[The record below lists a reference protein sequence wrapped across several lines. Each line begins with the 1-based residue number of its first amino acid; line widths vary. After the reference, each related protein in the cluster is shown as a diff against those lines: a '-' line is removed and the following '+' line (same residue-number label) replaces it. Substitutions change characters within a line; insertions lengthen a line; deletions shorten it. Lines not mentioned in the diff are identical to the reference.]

1 VTEQHLAGKLP
12 QTATTEHILSVVRDL
27 AYVQWDPIA
36 AIAPSHII
44 ALWSRLGSFRL
55 ADLDRLLWR
64 EKKLFQHWA
73 PIAMIVLTE
82 DYPLYYSLMKR
93 YPESLT
99 KSWGGQR
106 LRARKFLAKHTEL
119 RNRILDQLK
128 NGPLQLAQFKD
139 HVKTKRNPDGWTS
152 GSDVSQMLSHMQMS
166 GEVMVVG
173 HEGLQNI
180 WGLSER
186 FLPSST
192 KRKELSEEEFEVE
205 AAQRAIRA
213 LGTASPREIHYYFV
227 RGRYQNLKKAIERL
241 KKESAI
247 HRITVAE
254 LGSKDERYIYDQ
266 DIELLQSISSDAW
279 EPRMSLLA
287 PFDNLIVGRDRT
299 NRLFGFDYVHEQ
311 FLPAEKRKFGTFVL
325 PILWGE
331 RLIGRTDM
339 LMDRK
344 NEKLLVNS
352 VHAEPGTPAE
362 EEVASMIAQTMQQFA
377 EFLGAREVV
386 YTARVPKAWR
396 NSPLSHA
403 RKFDRAWASES

>member
-1 VTEQHLAGKLP
+1 LGKAIISTSLEAARRLAVTKQHLAGKLP

-213 LGTASPREIHYYFV
+213 VGTASPREIHYYFV

-241 KKESAI
+241 KKE
-247 HRITVAE
+247 
-254 LGSKDERYIYDQ
+254 
-266 DIELLQSISSDAW
+266 LQ
-279 EPRMSLLA
+279 
-287 PFDNLIVGRDRT
+287 F
-299 NRLFGFDYVHEQ
+299 
-311 FLPAEKRKFGTFVL
+311 
-325 PILWGE
+325 
-331 RLIGRTDM
+331 IG
-339 LMDRK
+339 
-344 NEKLLVNS
+344 
-352 VHAEPGTPAE
+352 
-362 EEVASMIAQTMQQFA
+362 
-377 EFLGAREVV
+377 
-386 YTARVPKAWR
+386 
-396 NSPLSHA
+396 
-403 RKFDRAWASES
+403 